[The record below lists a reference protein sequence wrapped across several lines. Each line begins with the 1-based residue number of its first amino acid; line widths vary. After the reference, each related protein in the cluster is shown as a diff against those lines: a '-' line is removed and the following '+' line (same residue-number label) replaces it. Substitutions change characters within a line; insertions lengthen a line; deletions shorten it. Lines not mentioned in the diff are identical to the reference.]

1 RREAEAL
8 DQSTRILA
16 EHTRAASQALRE
28 RDELGDKL
36 PALREQE
43 TIRAAVLQRLNLEQ
57 AGLDEEE
64 KRAQER
70 TQELSQR
77 LVQIEGDLARERDG
91 LGDIAA
97 AQSRLAEEHAALT
110 DAEAQ
115 DATLRTEAARA
126 LQAAAEALANAQET
140 ADAAAARLSELT
152 AQRNAL
158 ERQIAERRQA
168 LARVTR
174 EADEIAARRQT
185 LLGGM
190 DAMEDG
196 AVLTAGVER
205 AAQAAA
211 ELETAA
217 SAAESA
223 VRVARQT
230 EAERRQAHDEARR
243 NAERLQTEVR
253 TLTGLLKAAAGDL
266 WPAMV
271 DAIKVRSGYETAL
284 GAALGED
291 IDASGDEAAPAH
303 WRSLPPLS
311 ETPPLPDGVTSLL
324 EFVEAPA
331 ALTRCLSQTGVVTP
345 GLGPALQAHLRPG
358 QLLVSIEGDIWRWD
372 GFTSAADAPSASA
385 RRLAERNRLAG
396 LEVEMQA
403 AMARAEES
411 RQALD
416 AARSEAESAVKRER
430 ETRDAWRAAIAAL
443 DIARRALS
451 QHERQVA
458 ERAAQTSALDEA
470 ARRIGQSLEE
480 ARAAVLVSESQFADL
495 PALDG
500 LGDSLRQL
508 RETVNRE
515 RGSYGE
521 ARAHHDGLE
530 RAAAMRSERLRAID
544 GERGQWRDREA
555 RATQQVSALS
565 TRAAET
571 RTALDDLA
579 LLPEKFAEKRARLLT
594 LLQHAERDR
603 RSAADNLQAA
613 ENAVRAADTALR
625 AAQDRQ
631 SAAREDHARAEA
643 RLESARQRHEHC
655 ERRIGETLQ
664 CEPASI
670 VTTLGLAEEDI
681 PPQDEIEQRLTKLR
695 EDRERLGAV
704 NLRAEEEAEEVA
716 QQLDGLK
723 RERDDLIQAI
733 TKLRAGIA
741 SLNRE
746 GRQRLLDAF
755 ETVNV
760 KFGELFTQLFGGGKA
775 ELQLVE
781 SDDPLEAG
789 LEILA
794 HPPGKKPTVLSLLSG
809 GEQTLTAMS
818 LIFAVFLTNPSPIC
832 VLDEVDAPLDDH
844 NVERFCNLL
853 DAMLERTET
862 RFLIITHHPLTMARM
877 HRLYGVTM
885 MERGVSQLVSVDLQQ
900 AEALREAS

>member
-1 RREAEAL
+1 
-8 DQSTRILA
+8 
-16 EHTRAASQALRE
+16 
-28 RDELGDKL
+28 
-36 PALREQE
+36 
-43 TIRAAVLQRLNLEQ
+43 
-57 AGLDEEE
+57 
-64 KRAQER
+64 
-70 TQELSQR
+70 
-77 LVQIEGDLARERDG
+77 
-91 LGDIAA
+91 
-97 AQSRLAEEHAALT
+97 
-110 DAEAQ
+110 
-115 DATLRTEAARA
+115 
-126 LQAAAEALANAQET
+126 
-140 ADAAAARLSELT
+140 
-152 AQRNAL
+152 
-158 ERQIAERRQA
+158 
-168 LARVTR
+168 
-174 EADEIAARRQT
+174 
-185 LLGGM
+185 
-190 DAMEDG
+190 
-196 AVLTAGVER
+196 
-205 AAQAAA
+205 
-211 ELETAA
+211 
-217 SAAESA
+217 
-223 VRVARQT
+223 
-230 EAERRQAHDEARR
+230 
-243 NAERLQTEVR
+243 VR
-253 TLTGLLKAAAGDL
+253 TLTGLLKVAAGDL

-303 WRSLPPLS
+303 WRSLPPLA
-311 ETPPLPDGVTSLL
+311 ETPQLPEGATSLI
-324 EFVEAPA
+324 EFVEAPS
-331 ALTRCLSQTGVVTP
+331 ALTRCLNQTGVVTRA
-345 GLGPALQAHLRPG
+345 LGPALQPQLRPG
-358 QLLVSIEGDIWRWD
+358 QILVSIEGDVWRWD

-396 LEVEMQA
+396 LEIEMQA
-403 AMARAEES
+403 ANGRAEEN
-411 RQALD
+411 RQAFD
-416 AARSEAESAVKRER
+416 VAKNEAESAVKQER
-430 ETRDAWRAAIAAL
+430 ESRDAWRAAIAAL
-443 DIARRALS
+443 DVARRALA
-451 QHERQVA
+451 QHERLVA

-470 ARRIGQSLEE
+470 ARRVAQSLDEV
-480 ARAAVLVSESQFADL
+480 RAATIASETQFADL

-500 LGDSLRQL
+500 LTNALQEL
-508 RETVNRE
+508 REAVNRD
-515 RGSYGE
+515 RGRYGE

-530 RAAAMRSERLRAID
+530 RAAATRSERLKAID
-544 GERGQWRDREA
+544 GERRQWRDREA
-555 RATQQVSALS
+555 RATQQVEALS
-565 TRAAET
+565 ARAAET
-571 RTALDDLA
+571 RSALEDLA
-579 LLPEKFAEKRARLLT
+579 LLPERFAEKRARLLT
-594 LLQHAERDR
+594 LLQQAERDR
-603 RSAADNLQAA
+603 RSAADDLQTA

-631 SAAREDHARAEA
+631 STAREDHARSEA

-655 ERRIGETLQ
+655 ERRIAETLQ
-664 CEPASI
+664 CEPATIASTI
-670 VTTLGLAEEDI
+670 GLAEDEI
-681 PPQDEIEQRLTKLR
+681 PAQDEIEQRLTKLR

-716 QQLDGLK
+716 KQLDGLK

-755 ETVNV
+755 ETVNI
-760 KFGELFTQLFGGGKA
+760 KFGELFTRLFGGGKA